1 MFKNLIS
8 VVQNDVKRALLE
20 DVGTGD
26 VSAQIL
32 PIDLQLKAQILTREP
47 MVVAGIL
54 WAEQTFFAVSHDLKL
69 VWLVKDGQ
77 EITANTALVEIRG
90 SARAILTAERTAL
103 NFLQTLSGVAT
114 KTKQY
119 FDRIAH
125 TTARLLDTRKT
136 LPGLRVAQKYAVRC
150 GGGMNHRLGLF
161 DAYLLKE
168 NHIRALGSIT
178 KAVTFIKTQNKSLL
192 LEVEVETLDELKDA
206 LAVKPDRIMLDNF
219 SLSMIKEAVMLN
231 NPKVCDLEISGG
243 INLNNIAAI
252 AKTGV
257 DWISVGDLTKSVNA
271 IDLTLLVQ
279 ETW

>member
-8 VVQNDVKRALLE
+8 VVKDDVNRALLE

-26 VSAQIL
+26 ISAKIL
-32 PIDLQLKAQILTREP
+32 PRDLQLKAQILTREP
-47 MVVAGIL
+47 MVVAGIP

-77 EITANTALVEIRG
+77 EITADTALVEITG
-90 SARAILTAERTAL
+90 SARSILTAERTAL

-119 FDRIAH
+119 VDKISH

-150 GGGMNHRLGLF
+150 GGGMNHRFGLF

-178 KAVTFIKTQNKSLL
+178 KAVTFIKTQNKSFL
-192 LEVEVETLDELKDA
+192 LEVEVETLDELKEA

-231 NPKVCDLEISGG
+231 NPKGCDLEISGG

-252 AKTGV
+252 ASTGV

>member
-8 VVQNDVKRALLE
+8 VVKDDVKRALVE

-47 MVVAGIL
+47 MVVAGIP

-77 EITANTALVEIRG
+77 EITADTALVEITG

-119 FDRIAH
+119 VDKISH

-150 GGGMNHRLGLF
+150 GGGINHRFGLF

-192 LEVEVETLDELKDA
+192 LEVEVETLDELKEA
-206 LAVKPDRIMLDNF
+206 LDVKPDRIMLDNF

-231 NPKVCDLEISGG
+231 NPKICDLEISGG

-252 AKTGV
+252 AETGV

-279 ETW
+279 ATW